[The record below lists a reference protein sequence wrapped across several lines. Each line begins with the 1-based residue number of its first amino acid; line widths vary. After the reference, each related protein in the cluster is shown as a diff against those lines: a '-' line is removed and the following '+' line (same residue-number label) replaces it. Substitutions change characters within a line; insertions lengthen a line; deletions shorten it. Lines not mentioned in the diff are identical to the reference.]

1 MSTVLR
7 IRGIRAGYAKANAM
21 MTSLLTV
28 KSSRV
33 FYKLC
38 GNIARK
44 WPRLSDWVRHK
55 KQRFIILGLT
65 RACSPLSDEDWHT
78 IGSNTNGAESRH
90 QKAYTEGGQ
99 FVSLIE
105 AVKRISGQ
113 YIDGNSSAKFYNYT
127 KTGKRD
133 RYRNTTAEGRED
145 LSKKRYVR
153 PGKRA
158 KTVIEDAH
166 ERALDAQIT
175 VDEMK
180 DEVQELRTAVPTQTA
195 AHLAQSQL
203 IANLND
209 SLRAANAEGDHEFR
223 DQIKRRILEVMSTP
237 AASISGEFKFRKQLT
252 RWWMS
257 RSSAGS
263 SAGATAEIEAAG
275 VDITSKILRLI

>member
-7 IRGIRAGYAKANAM
+7 IRGIRAGYAKAKAM

-28 KSSRV
+28 KSSRA

-55 KQRFIILGLT
+55 KQRFIISGLT

-78 IGSNTNGAESRH
+78 IGSNTNGVESQH

-105 AVKRISGQ
+105 AVKSGQ

-145 LSKKRYVR
+145 LSQKRY
-153 PGKRA
+153 
-158 KTVIEDAH
+158 
-166 ERALDAQIT
+166 
-175 VDEMK
+175 
-180 DEVQELRTAVPTQTA
+180 
-195 AHLAQSQL
+195 
-203 IANLND
+203 
-209 SLRAANAEGDHEFR
+209 
-223 DQIKRRILEVMSTP
+223 DQVRRIRIEREGGFETNQES
-237 AASISGEFKFRKQLT
+237 SIPE
-252 RWWMS
+252 
-257 RSSAGS
+257 SAGLS
-263 SAGATAEIEAAG
+263 LLGESLSQDLPA
-275 VDITSKILRLI
+275 